1 MILDRFQLQGRVAIV
16 TGCDTGLGQGMA
28 CALAQAG
35 ADVVG
40 INVTA
45 PDRHPGPGRGAGP
58 PLPGPARQ
66 PVGHRLHRGP
76 GGQAKAFGGRV
87 DILVNNAGIIRR
99 EDAIK
104 FSEKDWDDVIDLNL
118 KSVFF
123 LAQAVA
129 RQFMAQGSGG
139 KIINVASMLSFQGG
153 MRVPSYTASKSGVV
167 GITRLLA
174 NEWAQHGI
182 NVNAIAPGY
191 MATNN
196 TAALRADDGRSA
208 AILERIP
215 AGRWGVPEDLAGPVV
230 FLASDASNYV
240 NGYTVAVD
248 GGWLTPPRSAFG
260 ASPPGGARQRPGRP
274 VRGAWAIVREQ
285 AARLPLRAALRAG
298 RAAVQAV
305 PVRDELCAQLHA
317 VRPDGPAGVH
327 QGCRTTASWLRR
339 RPAVP
344 SRAWA

>member
-1 MILDRFQLQGRVAIV
+1 MILDSFQLAGKVAIV

-35 ADVVG
+35 AHIVG
-40 INVTA
+40 VNVSA
-45 PDRHPGPGRGAGP
+45 PDDTGQRIEAMGRRFLDLRANLSDIGCIEG
-58 PLPGPARQ
+58 LVTQARTLT
-66 PVGHRLHRGP
+66 GS
-76 GGQAKAFGGRV
+76 V

-104 FSEKDWDDVIDLNL
+104 FTEKDWDDVVDLNL

-123 LAQAVA
+123 FAQAAA
-129 RQFMAQGSGG
+129 RQFMAQGRGG

-153 MRVPSYTASKSGVV
+153 VRVPSYTASKSGVM

-174 NEWAQHGI
+174 NEWASHGI

-196 TAALRADDGRSA
+196 TAALRADQGRSA

-215 AGRWGVPEDLAGPVV
+215 AGRWGTPEDLGGPVV
-230 FLASDASNYV
+230 FLASKASDYV

-248 GGWLTPPRSAFG
+248 GGWL
-260 ASPPGGARQRPGRP
+260 AR
-274 VRGAWAIVREQ
+274 
-285 AARLPLRAALRAG
+285 
-298 RAAVQAV
+298 
-305 PVRDELCAQLHA
+305 
-317 VRPDGPAGVH
+317 
-327 QGCRTTASWLRR
+327 
-339 RPAVP
+339 
-344 SRAWA
+344 